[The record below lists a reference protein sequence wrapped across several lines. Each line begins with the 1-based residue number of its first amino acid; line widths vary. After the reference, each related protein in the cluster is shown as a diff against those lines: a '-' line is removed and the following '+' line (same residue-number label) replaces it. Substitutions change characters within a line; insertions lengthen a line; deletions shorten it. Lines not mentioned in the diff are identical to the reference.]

1 MAKFM
6 VLYRSSMPAG
16 EQMAAST
23 PEQAQAGME
32 GWMNW
37 AGKAGSAIVDLGSPL
52 ASVGSVGKDPST
64 AGALGIAGFSI
75 LEAESADAVKK
86 LLDGHPHFESPG
98 DTAIEILEFLP
109 IPGM

>member
-6 VLYRSSMPAG
+6 VLYRSSMTAG
-16 EQMAAST
+16 EQMAGST
-23 PEQAQAGME
+23 PEEAQKGME

-37 AGKAGSAIVDLGSPL
+37 AAKAGSAIVDLGAPL
-52 ASVGSVGKDPST
+52 ASVGSVGKSSGK
-64 AGALGIAGFSI
+64 ASGLSIAGFSI
-75 LEAESADAVKK
+75 LEADSADDVKK
-86 LLDGHPHFESPG
+86 LLDGHPHFDSPG

>member
-6 VLYRSSMPAG
+6 VLYRSSTPPG

-32 GWMNW
+32 AWMNW

-52 ASVGSVGKDPST
+52 ASVGSVGKPT
-64 AGALGIAGFSI
+64 GNGGLAIGGFSI
-75 LEAESADAVKK
+75 LEAESADGVKK